1 MSRRPFWSHLTRAS
15 RPRPRRGASLVE
27 LLVGVVVLGIIG
39 AASVKLLVSQTGFY
53 DAQLKQR
60 SARSV
65 SRAAV
70 NMMVSDIRMVESTG
84 GVESVS
90 ATSVTLRIP
99 YAMGMVCGSV
109 GPVTV
114 VAMLPADSTT
124 LANATASGHAWR
136 DANGNYTYTNSTV
149 ASITGGNFVCGLAN
163 ISAVPNG
170 GRIITM
176 TPAVPAGA
184 VPGDAVLLY
193 QRVRYEFAASSALPG
208 RTALWRTI
216 VDTDTREELVAPFQS
231 SAHFRFFQ
239 FNRDTSDV
247 TANASDVRGLELVL
261 DGESQSARAGMSITE
276 RSPFRTAVFF
286 NNRVN

>member
-1 MSRRPFWSHLTRAS
+1 MRRRRLPSRLTRTPDRRPRHGT
-15 RPRPRRGASLVE
+15 SLVE

-53 DAQLKQR
+53 DVHLKQR

-70 NMMVSDIRMVESTG
+70 NMMLSDIRMVESTG

-90 ATSVTLRIP
+90 ATAVTLRVP
-99 YAMGMVCGSV
+99 YAMGMVCGTV
-109 GPVTV
+109 GSLTV
-114 VAMLPADSTT
+114 VALLPADSTT
-124 LANATASGHAWR
+124 TANATPSGHAWR
-136 DANGNYTYTNSTV
+136 DINGNYTYTNSTV
-149 ASITGGNFVCGLAN
+149 ASVAGGGFVCSLAN
-163 ISAVPNG
+163 ISAVPD
-170 GRIITM
+170 GRVVTM

-184 VPGDAVLLY
+184 VAGDAVLLY
-193 QRVRYEFAASSALPG
+193 QRVRYEFGTSSALPG

-216 VDTDTREELVAPFQS
+216 VDTNAREELAAPFQS

-239 FNRDTSDV
+239 FDRDTSDV

-261 DGESQSARAGMSITE
+261 DGESQSARAGTSVEE
-276 RSPFRTAVFF
+276 RSPYRTAVFF